1 MTLSYKYIEIPDLPR
16 LSWQTIPTA
25 TKYLSIAYVVFTVS
39 VWYVRRAAYSST
51 VEDSRLITCPII
63 QLVPSQVLKFP
74 CSLVASNLVDVE
86 IWKFVVDLLNLII
99 GGTYIERYWN
109 SSREMLKYTLLI
121 GTATNLVMCLVTFV
135 LSFVIASVRLD
146 YPLDGNYTMLIG
158 FAIVYKQLLPE
169 TTIVEIRN
177 VPFISKN
184 FRFKLY
190 PIFLLCMLTI
200 SQIIWYHNISELISI
215 WTTFFTCWLYLR
227 FYQVLPS
234 AVTGNVTA
242 DQVVGDASDTF
253 QLLYFF
259 PDIIKPLLRPIF
271 DKSYSIAI
279 EKYRWR
285 TPFMPND
292 IELGNSLTESRA
304 KSDFTVTEERR
315 KQLALQVLEQR
326 INDDKEQP
334 Q

>member
-1 MTLSYKYIEIPDLPR
+1 MTLSNKYIEIPGPPP

-25 TKYLSIAYVVFTVS
+25 TRYLSFAYVLFTVALWS
-39 VWYVRRAAYSST
+39 TRRTASST
-51 VEDSRLITCPII
+51 VEDPQLVICPIV
-63 QLVPSQVLKFP
+63 QLVPSQILKFP
-74 CSLVASNLVDVE
+74 YSLLLSNLVDVE
-86 IWKFVVDLLNLII
+86 LWKFVVDLLNLII
-99 GGTYIERYWN
+99 GGTYIESYWN
-109 SSREMLKYTLLI
+109 SPQEMLKYTLMI

-135 LSFVIASVRLD
+135 LSFFITSIRLE

-169 TTIVEIRN
+169 TTIIEIRN

-190 PIFLLCMLTI
+190 PIFLLCTLTL
-200 SQIIWYHNISELISI
+200 SQVFWYHNISELISI

-259 PDIIKPLLRPIF
+259 PDIIKPVLRPIF
-271 DKSYSIAI
+271 DKSYNLAI

-292 IELGNSLTESRA
+292 IELGNSLTESRV
-304 KSDFTVTEERR
+304 KSDITVTEERR

-326 INDDKEQP
+326 INSDKEQP